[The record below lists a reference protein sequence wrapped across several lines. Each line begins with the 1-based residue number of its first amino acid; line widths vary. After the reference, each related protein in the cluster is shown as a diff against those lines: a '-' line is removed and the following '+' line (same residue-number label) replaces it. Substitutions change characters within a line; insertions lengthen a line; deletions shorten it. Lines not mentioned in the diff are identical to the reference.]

1 MAIQKGS
8 QASAEHDWYAT
19 RSGMDSNAPLTEHR
33 AAYFASKGF
42 GSNAS
47 LFKPVNQMEQE
58 WLVSVGGTTKWADA
72 VIAEGE
78 TPTVSE
84 NENKTIFFTR
94 VTGTP

>member
-1 MAIQKGS
+1 MSIQKGS
-8 QASAEHDWYAT
+8 QASAEHDWYAI
-19 RSGMDSNAPLTEHR
+19 RSGMTANAPLNEHK

-47 LFKPVNQMEQE
+47 VFKPVNQMEQE
-58 WLVSVGGTTKWADA
+58 WLVSLGGTTTWADA
-72 VIAEGE
+72 VISQGE